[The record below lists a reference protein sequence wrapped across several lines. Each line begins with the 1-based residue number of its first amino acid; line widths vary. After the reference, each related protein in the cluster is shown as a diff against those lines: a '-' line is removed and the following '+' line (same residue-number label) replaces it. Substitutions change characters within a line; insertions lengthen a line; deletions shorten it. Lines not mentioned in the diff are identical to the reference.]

1 MKNLFWSALCIAFLA
16 GCGDA
21 GPKVP
26 RPPVFPV
33 HGVVK
38 YNGEPV
44 VGADVTFTS
53 ETANR
58 SAFGRTDENGVYH
71 LTTFS
76 GNDGAVE
83 GKQTVLIVKTLAA
96 TPSAPAASI
105 DSPEYVPPGYETEPV
120 AAEEPKA
127 IIPAKYAKAETSG
140 LIAVVNAENDN
151 QIDFNLVD

>member
-1 MKNLFWSALCIAFLA
+1 MKSFVYSALCVALVA

-21 GPKVP
+21 GPKVA
-26 RPPVFPV
+26 RPPVYPV

-58 SAFGRTDENGVYH
+58 SAFGRTDEQGVYH
-71 LTTFS
+71 LTTFN

-96 TPSAPAASI
+96 TSTTPEVSI
-105 DSPEYVPPGYETEPV
+105 ESPEYVPPGYETEPV
-120 AAEEPKA
+120 AAEAPTA
-127 IIPAKYAKAETSG
+127 VIPAKYAKAETSG
-140 LIAVVNAENDN
+140 LLAVVNPENDN
-151 QIDFNLVD
+151 EIDFNLVD

>member
-1 MKNLFWSALCIAFLA
+1 MLCVAFFA

-26 RPPVFPV
+26 RPPVYPV

-83 GKQTVLIVKTLAA
+83 GKQTVLIVKTLVA
-96 TPSAPAASI
+96 TSTTQSPSI
-105 DSPEYVPPGYETEPV
+105 DSPDYVPPGYETEPV

-140 LIAVVNAENDN
+140 LLAVVNPENDN
-151 QIDFNLVD
+151 EIDFNLVD

>member
-1 MKNLFWSALCIAFLA
+1 MKTLFCAALLIVFIA

-21 GPKVP
+21 GPKIP
-26 RPPVFPV
+26 RPTVFPV

-53 ETANR
+53 ESENR
-58 SAFGRTDENGVYH
+58 SAFGRTDEKGVYH

-83 GKQTVLIVKTLAA
+83 GKQTVLIVKTLIP
-96 TPSAPAASI
+96 TSTSAPPSI
-105 DSPEYVPPGYETEPV
+105 DSEEYVPPGYETEPL
-120 AAEEPKA
+120 AAEEPNSV
-127 IIPAKYAKAETSG
+127 IPAKYAKAETSG
-140 LIAVVNAENDN
+140 LLAVVNAENDN
-151 QIDFNLVD
+151 EIDFNLVD